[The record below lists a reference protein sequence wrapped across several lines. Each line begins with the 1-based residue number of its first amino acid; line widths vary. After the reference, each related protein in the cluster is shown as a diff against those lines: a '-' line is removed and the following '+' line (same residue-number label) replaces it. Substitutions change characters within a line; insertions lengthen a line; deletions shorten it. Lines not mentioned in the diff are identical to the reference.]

1 VEGHQALVEVPRHEA
16 ARAHEENAD
25 PKVQLEQAIQEAK
38 EQHKRLTEQAAN
50 VIANQ
55 NKHSFDSTVRSRIRQ
70 GELVGPAGPSARGSR
85 ARSGSEAKARAS
97 ARPPKCS
104 RTSCSS
110 SNVSCGAR
118 PAAAPGDGAAENAKA
133 AVSQNRQPCEEARRK
148 EQLLSTLDQA
158 NMQEAM
164 NKAMAQLTSTIG
176 DDVPTFEEVRKKID
190 VRLARAQGMA
200 ELNEMQAGSSIDAR
214 ILEVERAQM
223 SSEAQARLS
232 ELRSELG
239 LSAPEAP
246 TSAPM
251 LEVSDG

>member
-1 VEGHQALVEVPRHEA
+1 M
-16 ARAHEENAD
+16 
-25 PKVQLEQAIQEAK
+25 
-38 EQHKRLTEQAAN
+38 
-50 VIANQ
+50 IANQ
-55 NKHSFDSTVRSRIRQ
+55 KQAQLRLDRAIAHYDKANS
-70 GELVGPAGPSARGSR
+70 SARQALLLADQE
-85 ARSGSEAKARAS
+85 ARSGSEAKAAS
-97 ARPPKCS
+97 FGETAEVFANKLLELERQIAELD
-104 RTSCSS
+104 RQLLQATS
-110 SNVSCGAR
+110 
-118 PAAAPGDGAAENAKA
+118 AAENAKA
-133 AVSQNRQPCEEARRK
+133 AVSQNATTLQKKLAEK

-246 TSAPM
+246 TSAPT